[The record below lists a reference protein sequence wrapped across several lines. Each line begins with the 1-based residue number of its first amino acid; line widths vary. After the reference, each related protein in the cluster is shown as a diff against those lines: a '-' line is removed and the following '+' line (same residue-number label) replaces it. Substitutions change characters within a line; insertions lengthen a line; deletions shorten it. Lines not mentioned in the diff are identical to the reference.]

1 MEKPQVLV
9 AHERPVIGHAI
20 ARVLAAQGLRV
31 QVLSDGHRVADAL
44 KAEAWDALILDVA
57 LPGAALHELVELA
70 RTSLALPVK
79 AVLLVASVFRRS
91 SYKRK
96 PQRLYGADD
105 YVEIHDLGEQ
115 LPGKLW
121 RLLAPEPGTLPGMVE
136 AEAVLAEFQDEREP
150 EDAGSPHAAPSHA
163 AGRLAALLVADIV
176 LHSGDRL
183 AHADSLDELRVALG
197 PELDAARALLREA
210 LGSSATDAEHEPI
223 DAALAALLQAPGDA
237 AEDAWP

>member
-9 AHERPVIGHAI
+9 AHERPLIGHAI

-70 RTSLALPVK
+70 RTGLALPVK
-79 AVLLVASVFRRS
+79 AVLLIASVFRRS

-115 LPGKLW
+115 LPRKLW
-121 RLLAPEPGTLPGMVE
+121 GLLAPELGALPGMAE
-136 AEAVLAEFQDEREP
+136 AEAVLAELQDEREP
-150 EDAGSPHAAPSHA
+150 DDGGPSHA
-163 AGRLAALLVADIV
+163 TASQASRLAALLVADLV

-183 AHADSLDELRVALG
+183 ASADSLDELRAALG
-197 PELDAARALLREA
+197 PELEAVRVMHREA
-210 LGSSATDAEHEPI
+210 LGSTASADDDPI
-223 DAALAALLQAPGDA
+223 DAALAALVQPPAEP
-237 AEDAWP
+237 AEDAWS

>member
-44 KAEAWDALILDVA
+44 KADAWDALILDVA

-70 RTSLALPVK
+70 RTGLPLPIK
-79 AVLLVASVFRRS
+79 AVLLIASVFRRS

-105 YVEIHDLGEQ
+105 YVEVHNLGEQ

-121 RLLAPEPGTLPGMVE
+121 RLLAPESATSPGMFE
-136 AEAVLAEFQDEREP
+136 ADAVLAALQDEHEP
-150 EDAGSPHAAPSHA
+150 EEADAARASAAS
-163 AGRLAALLVADIV
+163 RLAALLVADLV
-176 LHSGDRL
+176 LHSGERL
-183 AHADSLDELRVALG
+183 ADAESLDEIRVVLG
-197 PELDAARALLREA
+197 AELEVVRAIHREA
-210 LGSSATDAEHEPI
+210 LGSSAADDDPI
-223 DAALAALLQAPGDA
+223 DAALAALLHPPAEP
-237 AEDAWP
+237 AEDSWS

>member
-31 QVLSDGHRVADAL
+31 QVLSDGLRVADAL

-70 RTSLALPVK
+70 RTGLPLPIK
-79 AVLLVASVFRRS
+79 AVLLIASVFRRS

-121 RLLAPEPGTLPGMVE
+121 RLLAPEPATPRGMVE
-136 AEAVLAEFQDEREP
+136 AEAVLAELQDEREP
-150 EDAGSPHAAPSHA
+150 EDAGPARASAAS
-163 AGRLAALLVADIV
+163 RLATLLVADLV
-176 LHSGDRL
+176 LHGGERL
-183 AHADSLDELRVALG
+183 ADAESLDEIRVALG
-197 PELDAARALLREA
+197 PELAAARAIHREA
-210 LGSSATDAEHEPI
+210 VGPLADDDDPI
-223 DAALAALLQAPGDA
+223 DAALAALLHPPGEA
-237 AEDAWP
+237 AEDAWS

>member
-1 MEKPQVLV
+1 MEKPQILV

-20 ARVLAAQGLRV
+20 AHVLAAQGLRV
-31 QVLSDGHRVADAL
+31 QVVSDGHRVADAL

-70 RTSLALPVK
+70 RTGLALPVK
-79 AVLLVASVFRRS
+79 AVLLIASVFRRS

-121 RLLAPEPGTLPGMVE
+121 RLLAPEPATLPGMLE
-136 AEAVLAEFQDEREP
+136 AEAVLAELQDEHEP
-150 EDAGSPHAAPSHA
+150 EDAGPSHSGLSHA
-163 AGRLAALLVADIV
+163 AHRLAALLVADLV

-183 AHADSLDELRVALG
+183 ASADSLEELRAALG
-197 PELDAARALLREA
+197 PELEAARALHREA
-210 LGSSATDAEHEPI
+210 LGATADGEHDPI
-223 DAALAALLQAPGDA
+223 DVALVALLQAPA
-237 AEDAWP
+237 EPAEDAWS